1 MSSKRYIL
9 GIDIGTTGCKCIVVD
24 LEGKCLGKGTS
35 PYSILS
41 PHPSWAEQDPESVF
55 AGVIEA
61 VRRAVLTSRVSP
73 EKIWV
78 LSFSGTLHSLLA
90 VDGENVPLTKALIW
104 ADTRSKECSLRLRK
118 EHDAHQ
124 IYQRTGC
131 PVHPIYPASKILWIR
146 ENLPSTYRK
155 AHKFISLKEYVLCK
169 LLNKYL
175 VDRSI
180 ASATGLFNIHHLDW
194 DYDTLEI
201 VGITADRL
209 SDHVATTTVEE
220 GLEPRCAQ
228 AMGIRSDV
236 LVVIGAGD
244 GLLSNLGAGSVEPG
258 HVTCTVGTSGALRVL
273 SEEPR
278 LDEKERTWCYLL
290 TDEAW
295 VVGGAINNAGLVYE
309 WFRERF
315 CPEEEEDTY
324 QVLDQEAT
332 EVSVGS
338 EGLIFLPYLAGERSP
353 NWNPNARGV
362 LFGLSLRH
370 DRRHFL
376 RAIMEGVA
384 YRMYSVFLALEEV
397 TGEAREIR
405 GSGGFLRS
413 PLWVQIMA
421 DVFGREI
428 IVPQVVETTSLGAVL
443 LAMYALGK
451 IESLGEARGY
461 VPIKA
466 CYSPNMNDQQL
477 YSRLFDIYQ
486 GVYQGVVGQFS
497 EICEIQ
503 AISIQSSSES
513 Y

>member
-9 GIDIGTTGCKCIVVD
+9 GIDIGTTGCKCIVVN
-24 LEGKCLGKGTS
+24 LEGTCLGEETS

-41 PHPSWAEQDPESVF
+41 PYASWAEQDPEAVF

-61 VRRAVLTSRVSP
+61 VRRAVLTSHVSP
-73 EKIWV
+73 EEIWA

-90 VDGENVPLTKALIW
+90 VDEEGIPLTQAFIW
-104 ADTRSKECSLRLRK
+104 ADTRSKEWSLRIRE

-124 IYQRTGC
+124 IYRRTGC
-131 PVHPIYPASKILWIR
+131 PVHPIYPASKILWIH
-146 ENLPSTYRK
+146 ENLPSAYRK
-155 AHKFISLKEYVLCK
+155 AHKFISLKEYVLYK

-180 ASATGLFNIHHLDW
+180 ASGTGLFNIHHLDW

-209 SDHVATTTVEE
+209 SEHVATTTIFE
-220 GLEPRCAQ
+220 GLDPIHAE
-228 AMGIRSDV
+228 AMGIPSDV

-258 HVTCTVGTSGALRVL
+258 QLTCMIGSSGAFRVL
-273 SEEPR
+273 SEEPK

-295 VVGGAINNAGLVYE
+295 VVGGAINNAGLVHQ

-315 CPEEEEDTY
+315 CPGEGETYEFLDEEAA
-324 QVLDQEAT
+324 QVG
-332 EVSVGS
+332 VGS
-338 EGLIFLPYLAGERSP
+338 EGLIFLPYLTGERSP

-370 DRRHFL
+370 DRGHLL

-384 YRMYSVFLALEEV
+384 YRMYSVLLALEEV
-397 TGEAREIR
+397 TGEAREVR

-413 PLWVQIMA
+413 PLWVQVMA

-428 IVPQVVETTSLGAVL
+428 IVPQVIETTSLGAVL
-443 LAMYALGK
+443 LAMYALGQM
-451 IESLGEARGY
+451 ESLKEARGY
-461 VPIKA
+461 VSTRER
-466 CYSPNMNDQQL
+466 YTPNTENHSL
-477 YSRLFDIYQ
+477 YLRLYDIY
-486 GVYQGVVGQFS
+486 GKVYQGVLAQFR

-503 AISIQSSSES
+503 AASIT
-513 Y
+513 